1 MARLPVL
8 DVDQLTDQQ
17 RAVVDAIHA
26 GPRGSADPGIGLRG
40 PFSVWVRSPNVGM
53 PAQQLGAAVRFD
65 TSLSDQVRE
74 VAICVVGA
82 FHRAKFEFAMHGPMA
97 VAAGV
102 DAAAVETIR
111 RRGTPSLPADQ
122 AAGHDLAVQLLR
134 DHRIDDATYQTAVDL
149 LGEGGVIEL
158 VTTIGYYCLVSLLLN
173 AFEVPLP
180 AGITDPFP
188 DADSPNRPYP

>member
-1 MARLPVL
+1 MARLPAL
-8 DVDQLTDQQ
+8 DIDQLTDRQ
-17 RAVVDAIHA
+17 RAVVAAINA
-26 GPRGSADPGIGLRG
+26 GPRGAADPSIGLRG

-82 FHRAKFEFAMHGPMA
+82 FYRAKFEFAMHGPMA

-111 RRGTPSLPADQ
+111 QRGIPSLPADQ
-122 AAGHDLAVQLLR
+122 AAGHDVAVQLLR

-158 VTTIGYYCLVSLLLN
+158 VTIIGYYCLVSLVLN
-173 AFEVPLP
+173 AFEVPLQ
-180 AGITDPFP
+180 AGLTDPFP
-188 DADSPNRPYP
+188 DADPQTTV